1 MTVRLPMPKITP
13 LDKQW
18 DELMFLCRK
27 ETEFRKDGGHPKVLE
42 LVTRQIDE
50 LAAEMGFSVQITET
64 REFRSERSD
73 GHIVRIVTD

>member
-1 MTVRLPMPKITP
+1 MPKITP

-27 ETEFRKDGGHPKVLE
+27 ESEFRKDGGHPKVLQ

-50 LAAEMGFSVQITET
+50 LAAQMGFSLQITKA
-64 REFRSERSD
+64 REFRSERSG
-73 GHIVRIVTD
+73 GHIVRIVKE

>member
-1 MTVRLPMPKITP
+1 MPKITP

-27 ETEFRKDGGHPKVLE
+27 ESEFRKNGGHPKVLK
-42 LVTRQIDE
+42 LVTRQIEE
-50 LAAEMGFSVQITET
+50 LAAQMGFSVQITET

-73 GHIVRIVTD
+73 GHIVSIVKE

>member
-1 MTVRLPMPKITP
+1 MPKLTP

-27 ETEFRKDGGHPKVLE
+27 ESEFRKAGGHPKVLQ

-50 LAAEMGFSVQITET
+50 LAAEMGFSPQITKT
-64 REFRSERSD
+64 REFRSERSG
-73 GHIVRIVTD
+73 GHIVRIVKE

>member
-1 MTVRLPMPKITP
+1 MPKITP

-27 ETEFRKDGGHPKVLE
+27 ESEFRKDGGHPKVLK

-50 LAAEMGFSVQITET
+50 LAARDGVQPADNEDAGIQ
-64 REFRSERSD
+64 
-73 GHIVRIVTD
+73 I

>member
-1 MTVRLPMPKITP
+1 MPKITP

-27 ETEFRKDGGHPKVLE
+27 ESEFRRDGGHPKVLQ

-50 LAAEMGFSVQITET
+50 LAAQMGFSVQITRA

-73 GHIVRIVTD
+73 GHIVSIVKE

>member
-1 MTVRLPMPKITP
+1 MNKITP

-27 ETEFRKDGGHPKVLE
+27 ESEFRKDGGHPKVLM

-50 LAAEMGFSVQITET
+50 LAAQMGFSQQITKT
-64 REFRSERSD
+64 REFRSERSG
-73 GHIVRIVTD
+73 GHIVRIVKE